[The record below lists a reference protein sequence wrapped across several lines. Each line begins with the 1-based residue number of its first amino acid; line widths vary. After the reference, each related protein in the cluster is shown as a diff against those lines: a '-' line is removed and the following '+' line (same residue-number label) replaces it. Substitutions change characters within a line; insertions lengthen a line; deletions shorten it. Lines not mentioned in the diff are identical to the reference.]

1 MKKNCKILLICSFIF
16 INTIIINAKDT
27 IMGAG
32 ATFPY
37 PLYSKMF
44 NEYFKETNQKIN
56 YQAIGS
62 GGGQRQLK
70 AKTVDFGATDAY
82 VYDKDLPTFKNE
94 ILHIPITSG
103 GVALTY
109 NIPGVE
115 ELNLTA
121 DLIADMF
128 LGKIKRWDDERIQ
141 AVNPNIKLPKLNILT
156 VQRSDSSGTT
166 FIFTDYLKKASEIWA
181 KEGSVGKSIK
191 WPKGLA
197 GKGNAGVAGLL
208 KQIKGSIG
216 YLGSVY
222 ALQNKMAI
230 ASVQNNNKQFIKP
243 SINAISE
250 ASNVKLPS
258 DSRYNISNTNA
269 KNGYPIS
276 GLTWIIVYK
285 NQKYDGRKAENS
297 NELKKLLKWLVTK
310 GQDYCKDLNYAPLTE
325 NAQELALNIIDQ
337 IEYK

>member
-1 MKKNCKILLICSFIF
+1 MNLSIKISIILFTIF
-16 INTIIINAKDT
+16 SSLTYSSEG

-44 NEYFKETNQKIN
+44 SEYNKKTDIRIN

-94 ILHIPITSG
+94 IVHIPITAG
-103 GVALTY
+103 AVALTY
-109 NIPGVE
+109 NLPGIS

-121 DLIADMF
+121 DIIADMF
-128 LGKIKRWDDERIQ
+128 LGKIKRWDDERIKEI
-141 AVNPNIKLPKLNILT
+141 NPDIKLPKLNVLT

-166 FIFTDYLKKASEIWA
+166 FIFTDYLNKASEKWA
-181 KEGSVGKSIK
+181 KDGSVGKSIK
-191 WPKGLA
+191 WPIGLA
-197 GKGNAGVAGLL
+197 GKGNAGVAGLV

-222 ALQNKMAI
+222 ALQNKMPI
-230 ASVQNNNKQFIKP
+230 TSVENESNIFVKP
-243 SINAISE
+243 SISSISE
-250 ASNVKLPS
+250 SANVDLPK
-258 DSRYNISNTNA
+258 DSRFNISNTSA

-276 GLTWIIVYK
+276 GLTWIIAYK
-285 NQKYDGRKAENS
+285 KQNYDGRKIEDA
-297 NELKKLLKWLVTK
+297 NELKALLKWMVTD
-310 GQDYCKDLNYAPLTE
+310 GQIYCEDLNYAPLTK
-325 NAQELALNIIDQ
+325 NAQQLALSIIDT
-337 IEYK
+337 IKFK